1 MQFKPTLT
9 AGACILLGA
18 AAAYPAAAAT
28 DVASFYKGKVMTIYI
43 GVSAGG
49 GYDAYARMLARHIV
63 RHIPG
68 NPRMIAKNYT
78 GASGLRMVNAL
89 YNVFPQDGT
98 NIAHIGRSLI
108 SEPLLGNKGAKFDGS
123 KLQWLG
129 SFNSENS
136 MCTFWH
142 TSKIK
147 TLEDLLTKPSI
158 VGGIAKGSTIDIHTR
173 LVNNLIG
180 GKMRLVTGYPG
191 GADVNL
197 ATERGEVD
205 GRCSWSW
212 SSIQAT
218 GADWLKAKKINLVIQ
233 FAFKKHPD
241 LMDVPLIRD
250 MVTDK
255 KDRDALDFHLAP
267 QVYGRP
273 MGTGPGV
280 SNARY
285 QALKKAFWDTMQD
298 PKFLADAKKR
308 RLPINPTSGED
319 VTKLI
324 KRVYAM
330 PKDVIAHAKFVG
342 SSSAK
347 TQVSKAVIPV
357 VTHKGVISGVKRAGR
372 RVSWKGGGKKGK
384 LKVSGS
390 RTKVTI
396 AGKKAKRKAL
406 KAGMSC
412 SFTVKGAST
421 ALEIACN

>member
-1 MQFKPTLT
+1 
-9 AGACILLGA
+9 
-18 AAAYPAAAAT
+18 
-28 DVASFYKGKVMTIYI
+28 
-43 GVSAGG
+43 
-49 GYDAYARMLARHIV
+49 
-63 RHIPG
+63 
-68 NPRMIAKNYT
+68 MIAKNYT

-98 NIAHIGRSLI
+98 SIAHIGRSLI

-142 TSKIK
+142 KSKIK
-147 TLEDLLTKPSI
+147 TLNDLLTIPSV
-158 VGGIAKGSTIDIHTR
+158 VGGIGRGSTMDVHAK

-180 GKMRLVTGYPG
+180 GKMKLVTGYPG

-218 GADWLKAKKINLVIQ
+218 GADWLKSKKINLVIQ

-250 MVTDK
+250 LVTNQ

-273 MGTGPGV
+273 VGTGPGV
-280 SNARY
+280 PHARY
-285 QALKKAFWDTMQD
+285 QMLKKAFWDTLHD

-330 PKDVIAHAKFVG
+330 PKDIIAHAQFLG
-342 SSSAK
+342 TSSK
-347 TQVSKAVIPV
+347 RTQISKAVIPV
-357 VTHKGVISGVKRAGR
+357 MTYKGVISKVKRAGR

-406 KAGMSC
+406 KVGMSC
-412 SFTVKGAST
+412 AFKVKGAST

>member
-1 MQFKPTLT
+1 MQLKRTFT
-9 AGACILLGA
+9 AGACILLGTASA
-18 AAAYPAAAAT
+18 ASAAS
-28 DVASFYKGKVMTIYI
+28 DVASFYKGKTMTIYI

-49 GYDAYARMLARHIV
+49 GYDAYARMLGRHIV

-89 YNVFPQDGT
+89 YNVFPNDGT

-142 TSKIK
+142 KSKIK
-147 TLEDLLTKPSI
+147 TLDDLLTIPSV

-173 LVNNLIG
+173 LVNNLLG
-180 GKMRLVTGYPG
+180 GKMKLVTGYPG

-218 GADWLKAKKINLVIQ
+218 GADWLKGNKINLVLQ

-250 MVTDK
+250 LVTNQ

-273 MGTGPGV
+273 VGTGPRV
-280 SNARY
+280 PHARY
-285 QALKKAFWDTMQD
+285 LALKKAFWDTMND
-298 PKFLADAKKR
+298 PKFLAEARTR
-308 RLPINPTSGED
+308 RLPINPTNGDD

-330 PKDVIAHAKFVG
+330 SPEVIAHAKFLG
-342 SSSAK
+342 TSSAK
-347 TQVSKAVIPV
+347 TQVAKAVVPV
-357 VTHKGVISGVKRAGR
+357 VTYKGVISGVKRAGR
-372 RVSWKGGGKKGK
+372 RVTWKGAGNKGK
-384 LKVSGS
+384 LRVSGS

-406 KAGMSC
+406 KVGMNC
-412 SFTVKGAST
+412 AFTVKGAST